1 MRSPTTLAR
10 SGQGRLSATYKGG
23 DEKVKRAMLSGAVA
37 LMLVA
42 GVPASATAADGCTL
56 GSPNII
62 RDVTDCVASLT
73 EGCSPLGSPN
83 IITDI
88 LECLR

>member
-1 MRSPTTLAR
+1 M
-10 SGQGRLSATYKGG
+10 
-23 DEKVKRAMLSGAVA
+23 KRATLCGVVT
-37 LMLVA
+37 LLLVPA
-42 GVPASATAADGCTL
+42 VPASAAAADGCTL

-62 RDVTDCVASLT
+62 RDVTDCAASLT

-88 LECLR
+88 LECLPR